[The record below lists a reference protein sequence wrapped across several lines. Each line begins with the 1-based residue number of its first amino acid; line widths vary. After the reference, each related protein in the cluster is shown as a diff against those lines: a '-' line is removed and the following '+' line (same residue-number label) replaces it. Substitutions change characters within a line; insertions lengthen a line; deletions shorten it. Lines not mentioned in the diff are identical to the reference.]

1 MLKPTHSGFA
11 RAELVADPPIT
22 GTLGD
27 WVYAALRN
35 QCVVPHWF
43 ALRLAEDVE
52 DYLQAR
58 DLALVHQP
66 RQSR

>member
-1 MLKPTHSGFA
+1 MLKPPHSGFA

-22 GTLGD
+22 GGIGD

-35 QCVVPHWF
+35 KTLTPHWF
-43 ALRLAEDVE
+43 ARQLAEDVE

-66 RQSR
+66 RQPR